1 MPVKLSTFRLV
12 AVLSAAV
19 ANGIVA
25 GHKDPTKEAREYH
38 KYQRKQARAWE
49 KYERKR
55 PTAGTLAVAA
65 YIDMDGEPRTA
76 HPAVL

>member
-12 AVLSAAV
+12 AVLGAAV
-19 ANGIVA
+19 GTESSQ
-25 GHKDPTKEAREYH
+25 GQDHDKEAREYH
-38 KYQRKQARAWE
+38 KYQRKQAKAWE

-65 YIDMDGEPRTA
+65 YIDMDGETRTA